1 LITLSTQLW
10 KLPKS
15 TSKKQNI
22 YNILLINMT
31 QSCQIKQRYTFHLHP
46 VLLNNTCVQHNFKS
60 VHVSNLFWSREYN
73 SAKEICKYASFSK
86 VGGNY
91 PLDLKIIWSSAYMML
106 VTKYQISAINSYW
119 EKYLGRTDRRK
130 TVYPP
135 PPSGSGGIKKTMV
148 TKKKLKICYIS
159 QCTYIHK

>member
-1 LITLSTQLW
+1 MTLSTRLW

-31 QSCQIKQRYTFHLHP
+31 LSCQIKQIYISLAS
-46 VLLNNTCVQHNFKS
+46 CVYWITLVKHNFKS

-73 SAKEICKYASFSK
+73 SAKEICKYTSFSK

-91 PLDLKIIWSSAYMML
+91 PLDLKIIWSSVLRVIECLML
-106 VTKYQISAINSYW
+106 TQQFFSYIIA
-119 EKYLGRTDRRK
+119 RTSKFSMRDDRF
-130 TVYPP
+130 TLY
-135 PPSGSGGIKKTMV
+135 
-148 TKKKLKICYIS
+148 
-159 QCTYIHK
+159 